1 MLYDMQ
7 LRRLGFVD
15 KIKIYFKA
23 KTEAIKRVRRS
34 ILGFERSRWSFDVA
48 HDQFDERRFGQ
59 I

>member
-7 LRRLGFVD
+7 LGFVD
-15 KIKIYFKA
+15 KIKIYFKT
-23 KTEAIKRVRRS
+23 KNVAIKRVRPS